1 MGMLE
6 IAYVLW
12 GGLVSQFIGKVSF
25 LYKLWITESSVQSS
39 CFCRPKLDCN
49 RFDLYTTETRLWFRR
64 RVAPLNMLR
73 HPTLGRCRIISQK
86 LLQHCDWI
94 ISTPHLFWGKGNETK
109 QKAGLSILAW
119 VQYKV
124 SSKRAYLGEKVDIP
138 CQTKKKKKATDKW
151 GVGRGNKEPLFTT
164 IGTLL
169 KSYGFSVIYS
179 TLIRSLLNLMDPD
192 NFFQLIL

>member
-1 MGMLE
+1 M
-6 IAYVLW
+6 
-12 GGLVSQFIGKVSF
+12 
-25 LYKLWITESSVQSS
+25 
-39 CFCRPKLDCN
+39 
-49 RFDLYTTETRLWFRR
+49 
-64 RVAPLNMLR
+64 
-73 HPTLGRCRIISQK
+73 
-86 LLQHCDWI
+86 
-94 ISTPHLFWGKGNETK
+94 
-109 QKAGLSILAW
+109 AW

-151 GVGRGNKEPLFTT
+151 GVGRGDKEPLFTT

>member
-1 MGMLE
+1 M
-6 IAYVLW
+6 
-12 GGLVSQFIGKVSF
+12 
-25 LYKLWITESSVQSS
+25 
-39 CFCRPKLDCN
+39 
-49 RFDLYTTETRLWFRR
+49 
-64 RVAPLNMLR
+64 
-73 HPTLGRCRIISQK
+73 SQK

-138 CQTKKKKKATDKW
+138 CQTKKKKKKATDKW
-151 GVGRGNKEPLFTT
+151 GVGPGDKEPLFTT

-179 TLIRSLLNLMDPD
+179 ILIRSLLNLMDPD

>member
-1 MGMLE
+1 M
-6 IAYVLW
+6 
-12 GGLVSQFIGKVSF
+12 
-25 LYKLWITESSVQSS
+25 
-39 CFCRPKLDCN
+39 
-49 RFDLYTTETRLWFRR
+49 
-64 RVAPLNMLR
+64 
-73 HPTLGRCRIISQK
+73 
-86 LLQHCDWI
+86 
-94 ISTPHLFWGKGNETK
+94 
-109 QKAGLSILAW
+109 AW

-138 CQTKKKKKATDKW
+138 CQTKKKKKKKKATDKW

>member
-1 MGMLE
+1 M
-6 IAYVLW
+6 
-12 GGLVSQFIGKVSF
+12 
-25 LYKLWITESSVQSS
+25 
-39 CFCRPKLDCN
+39 
-49 RFDLYTTETRLWFRR
+49 
-64 RVAPLNMLR
+64 
-73 HPTLGRCRIISQK
+73 
-86 LLQHCDWI
+86 
-94 ISTPHLFWGKGNETK
+94 
-109 QKAGLSILAW
+109 AW

-138 CQTKKKKKATDKW
+138 CQTKKKQKKTRQQISG

>member
-1 MGMLE
+1 M
-6 IAYVLW
+6 
-12 GGLVSQFIGKVSF
+12 
-25 LYKLWITESSVQSS
+25 
-39 CFCRPKLDCN
+39 
-49 RFDLYTTETRLWFRR
+49 
-64 RVAPLNMLR
+64 
-73 HPTLGRCRIISQK
+73 
-86 LLQHCDWI
+86 
-94 ISTPHLFWGKGNETK
+94 
-109 QKAGLSILAW
+109 AW

-138 CQTKKKKKATDKW
+138 CQTKKKKKTRQQIRG